1 MTWRV
6 HAAPQ
11 GRENAPQAYL
21 RGMERRCAGSP
32 APSRCDIPARRPLF
46 LQPATEGGHLRG
58 ANGGISFVRRDA
70 LAPVLVLVR
79 TRRRERVWSVVRP
92 KILSQHWVNVGA
104 IINYHILCG
113 LNVPLHGLLHL
124 RNSSMAHRICQVL
137 QVLGCSAPGRS
148 PVLVGSFSK
157 SLPPV
162 RRVAAC
168 LGRRRG
174 IASVNPDGQIC

>member
-32 APSRCDIPARRPLF
+32 APSRCDIPARRPLC

-58 ANGGISFVRRDA
+58 ANGCISLICRDA

-79 TRRRERVWSVVRP
+79 THLRERVRTVVRP
-92 KILSQHWVNVGA
+92 QILSQHWVDVSA
-104 IINYHILCG
+104 IIDHYIPRG
-113 LNVPLHGLLHL
+113 LNVPCHGLLHL
-124 RNSSMAHRICQVL
+124 RTSSMAH
-137 QVLGCSAPGRS
+137 
-148 PVLVGSFSK
+148 
-157 SLPPV
+157 
-162 RRVAAC
+162 
-168 LGRRRG
+168 
-174 IASVNPDGQIC
+174 